1 MGATITE
8 DKDPDS
14 ILFGIGNLALMAYV
28 AGVLAS
34 PLVLVDT
41 GILSAA
47 ELTYNR
53 AVQSFKAG
61 GTKWKTLVSDDDL
74 TFQATYAEVSIAN
87 LQRAIQGTTSGSP
100 DPTTIKF
107 GGHRNLDPYYARFE
121 HTRSDGLIVTFD
133 MYKGVASGEFKL
145 GFGDQF
151 ITYPT
156 TFEANADANKPVG
169 QRYGLIKIAA

>member
-47 ELTYNR
+47 EITYNR

-74 TFQATYAEVSIAN
+74 TFQATYAEVAITN
-87 LQRAIQGTTSGSP
+87 LQRAIQGTLSGVGNN
-100 DPTTIKF
+100 TIKF
-107 GGHRNLDPYYARFE
+107 GGQRNLDPYYARFE

-156 TFEANADANKPVG
+156 TFEANADAAKPAG